1 MCPFLPHNILERFS
15 YFSHFLIVSFA
26 FALKKLPAK
35 GNLTGGVSLLD
46 CGSLEGTV
54 MIELEE
60 CESENEE
67 RQAGDNFLSP
77 FLTPMWQHTKINAV
91 CEA

>member
-1 MCPFLPHNILERFS
+1 MYPFLPHILEKFSS
-15 YFSHFLIVSFA
+15 YFSYFLIVSFP
-26 FALKKLPAK
+26 FAVKELPAK
-35 GNLTGGVSLLD
+35 GTLTGGAFLLD

-54 MIELEE
+54 MIELGE

-77 FLTPMWQHTKINAV
+77 FLTLIWQHTKINEV
-91 CEA
+91 